1 MTTKETNL
9 LMVQLKGLN
18 DAQLAMT
25 EKQNETAVDVRLMKD
40 RLYGDGKNGFEGD
53 IPEIKKLLEKYDN
66 RISRNSRFIY
76 WMLGLLAASGIGIG
90 ASTFIG

>member
-1 MTTKETNL
+1 MANSGDVLNAINNL
-9 LMVQLKGLN
+9 
-18 DAQLAMT
+18 T
-25 EKQNETAVDVRLMKD
+25 EK
-40 RLYGDGKNGFEGD
+40 LYGENGFEGD

>member
-1 MTTKETNL
+1 MTKQESEL
-9 LMVQLKGLN
+9 LLAELRQLNKTQ
-18 DAQLAMT
+18 DKI
-25 EKQNETAVDVRLMKD
+25 EIDVKITKD